1 MITLPAKIF
10 ALVNPSTSV
19 SSFVATLYVLSA
31 SLTKLILVVLS
42 AAYNSNS
49 APVNCSFCAF
59 SFTKLNL
66 NVYVYV

>member
-1 MITLPAKIF
+1 MITFPAKIF
-10 ALVNPSTSV
+10 ALVNPSALV
-19 SSFVATLYVLSA
+19 SSSVATLYVPS
-31 SLTKLILVVLS
+31 SSWTKLILLVLS

-49 APVNCSFCAF
+49 APVNWSCCAF